1 MSSSE
6 NIADVRTASLIC
18 CIAASFNGR
27 QLVGGGRLKVCSS
40 SAAYI
45 RALRNVVA
53 NMTDLVCIITPR
65 VWGSM
70 AGGGWLQ
77 ALDRVVNSEATVC
90 SL

>member
-6 NIADVRTASLIC
+6 NTVDFRIASLIC
-18 CIAASFNGR
+18 CTAASFNGR

-45 RALRNVVA
+45 RAPKNVVA
-53 NMTDLVCIITPR
+53 NMTDLVCTMMPTDR
-65 VWGSM
+65 GSM

-77 ALDRVVNSEATVC
+77 AVDRVSNNEATV
-90 SL
+90 